1 MTEESTTEDMEVI
14 SKETRTARFAQ
25 WLMDREAKRQDK
37 ESNVEGLI
45 RFNIFL
51 STVTIVGLF
60 GSSALNYALMIYAWL

>member
-1 MTEESTTEDMEVI
+1 MEEEGTTEDMEVI

-51 STVTIVGLF
+51 STITIVGLF

>member
-1 MTEESTTEDMEVI
+1 MTEEETLDLEIET
-14 SKETRTARFAQ
+14 KETRTARFAQ

-60 GSSALNYALMIYAWL
+60 GSSALNYALMAYARL